1 VTDQGRA
8 LTAAAVGAV
17 IGGFVGYMLFSDQ
30 GRSLQR
36 RIEPALDDL
45 IRELNSFRGTF
56 TKAAAMAGEGWKILT
71 DIAGENRAEAFRYT
85 HPRQTSPF

>member
-1 VTDQGRA
+1 
-8 LTAAAVGAV
+8 
-17 IGGFVGYMLFSDQ
+17 MLFSDH
-30 GRSLQR
+30 GRALQR

-45 IRELNSFRGTF
+45 MQELNNFRGTF

-71 DIAGENRAEAFRYT
+71 DIAGENRVDAARYT